1 MIVFARKTVENII
14 AVGKKASDS
23 EVVKAGKTL
32 PGYEAYERALQSQVE
47 LKELS
52 SPFPQPKKAA
62 RKPRSK

>member
-32 PGYEAYERALQSQVE
+32 PGYRTYEQALEAQVE
-47 LKELS
+47 FKELS

-62 RKPRSK
+62 RKVRRK